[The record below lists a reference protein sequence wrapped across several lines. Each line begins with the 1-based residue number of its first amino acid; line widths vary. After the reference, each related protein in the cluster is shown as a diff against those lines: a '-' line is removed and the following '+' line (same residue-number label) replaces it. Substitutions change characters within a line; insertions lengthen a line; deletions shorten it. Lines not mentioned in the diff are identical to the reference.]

1 MEHLSDVHAVPGVGR
16 TDPLRCPVCP
26 TLRFGNLKVFS
37 QHITRCLDVAAL
49 PYSCSRCGAG
59 SRDREA
65 RDDHLCADVTVLTPD
80 ALLSTLIKTPF
91 YVMLKG
97 ATTNPRITY
106 GAELRLDAVAT
117 CPPAHQV
124 LSSSMIIANVAFESP
139 AMSLLPLEDLARTQ
153 LAVSLVSRPACTIW
167 VLLAATL
174 RNKLRE
180 NLELPALYRL
190 SSAVRPQQELL
201 QQRWARFH
209 DTLATTTLSPNLVEV
224 FGERNLRNGNWITG
238 EYVDALGGDA
248 ARRLVYEV
256 DGGHGA
262 VRPLDDLMDDISFA
276 VGTVRRGPGAAAREE
291 RLLHTGLLP
300 PPPPPPPSHA
310 PNSVSVAPDLN
321 APPPIPTTTD
331 TTDLHALM
339 AARSDLNT
347 SREVDQMS
355 AVYEFFQVFGHFWY
369 NAFGYFFIDH
379 NRESV
384 GATLNSK
391 WSYEHACRAY
401 EELDA
406 LTLADT
412 VVLPRAIEAEGWTY
426 DKNKRALRRERRWYS
441 FMELMRIELKREHV
455 GSTYLMKWI
464 TDAPVSQ
471 RKRRR
476 IRDDDGGD
484 DEVGVQ
490 NSPTRPRL
498 VNPL

>member
-1 MEHLSDVHAVPGVGR
+1 
-16 TDPLRCPVCP
+16 
-26 TLRFGNLKVFS
+26 
-37 QHITRCLDVAAL
+37 
-49 PYSCSRCGAG
+49 
-59 SRDREA
+59 
-65 RDDHLCADVTVLTPD
+65 
-80 ALLSTLIKTPF
+80 
-91 YVMLKG
+91 
-97 ATTNPRITY
+97 
-106 GAELRLDAVAT
+106 
-117 CPPAHQV
+117 
-124 LSSSMIIANVAFESP
+124 
-139 AMSLLPLEDLARTQ
+139 
-153 LAVSLVSRPACTIW
+153 

-355 AVYEFFQVFGHFWY
+355 AVYEFFQVFGQFWY